1 MLLLLWVLS
10 MSKKHYIIPIF
21 VPHRGC
27 PHDCIFCNQ
36 KRITGQVNN
45 VTAEDAK
52 LIIEKYLRTIKDKQA
67 NVEIAFF
74 GGSFTGIPMDEQNS
88 LLALAN
94 EYLYRGQIDYIRLST
109 RPDYIN
115 NIIVENLKKYNVKI
129 VELGIQSMDKDVLS
143 AANRGHSPEDV
154 EEAIKLLKQEGFIVG
169 AQLMVGLP
177 KDNEEKA
184 LETAKKIVEL
194 KPHIARIYPVLVIK
208 DTYLEKMYRYGT
220 YKPLSIE
227 QAVKISKKMLLM
239 LEKSGIKVIRIGL
252 QPTEEMRMGES
263 VVAGPYHPSMRQ
275 LVETDIY
282 KDMIIYA
289 LKKIYE
295 DNKEIKIMANPKDFS
310 SVIGQHKSNYKF
322 IKAKYSND
330 SNICFIEDSTIDLGS
345 IIIKNDEKSIKMSK
359 NTFFDEAILEGIINH
374 I

>member
-295 DNKEIKIMANPKDFS
+295 DNKEIKIMANQKDFS